1 MSAPKKR
8 TTKPAIDL
16 YGDIPKARR
25 HDIGMAMHL
34 IHEAR
39 RRLKPSPDK
48 AREELDFAIDVLDA
62 VLDNAPSPFDEQEAR

>member
-1 MSAPKKR
+1 MTAAKR
-8 TTKPAIDL
+8 TTKPAVKIDL

-39 RRLKPSPDK
+39 RKLKRSPQK
-48 AREELDFAIDVLDA
+48 AREELDFAIDLLDA
-62 VLDNAPSPFDEQEAR
+62 VLDGSPSPFDGD